1 MIKLKRDQI
10 LIPCFCY
17 GSNNIQ
23 QIRERVGNKNIKN
36 QACILPGY
44 LRIFAG
50 KSATWGGGVV
60 SIIDTPSEII
70 SCRGTY
76 VLFTEEEFRKMDQY
90 EGTNTNERFNEDP
103 FVNNYR
109 REKVCIKLENGKLY
123 TAFAYIKNSNK
134 WDSYPSTKY
143 LNACYK
149 HLKPFWNDLDG
160 NNSLLICDSN
170 GIIRGEYFG

>member
-50 KSATWGGGVV
+50 KSATWVGGVA
-60 SIIDTPSEII
+60 SIIETPSEII

-76 VLFTEEEFRKMDQY
+76 VLFTEEEFIRMDMY
-90 EGTNTNERFNEDP
+90 EGTNKNDP
-103 FVNNYR
+103 FNKDTSINNYR
-109 REKVCIKLENGKLY
+109 REKVEIKINGKFC

-134 WDSYPSTKY
+134 WEAYPSTKY

-170 GIIRGEYFG
+170 GIIRGKYFE